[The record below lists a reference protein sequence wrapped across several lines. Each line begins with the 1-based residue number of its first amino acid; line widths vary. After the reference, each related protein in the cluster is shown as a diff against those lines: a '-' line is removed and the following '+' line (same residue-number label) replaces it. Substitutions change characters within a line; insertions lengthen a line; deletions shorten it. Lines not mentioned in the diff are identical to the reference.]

1 MKKFGLIL
9 LTFLLVL
16 CNSSNESTDI
26 VDTST
31 TTINEEISIEE
42 SDVTT
47 TTPTENS
54 LHWIKVTIKIL
65 SSNFIA
71 FSMESAK
78 SLFLYAL

>member
-31 TTINEEISIEE
+31 TTINEENQLKK
-42 SDVTT
+42 VMLLQ
-47 TTPTENS
+47 
-54 LHWIKVTIKIL
+54 LHQQKTLQIHLLLKIMNTIKKKCHHL
-65 SSNFIA
+65 QD
-71 FSMESAK
+71 
-78 SLFLYAL
+78 